1 MSIARPA
8 AEIEPQLRI
17 FSSNWILPGPMR
29 PSASRSIRTL
39 SDGSDLTLGF
49 DMEDLLCRSVP
60 SDCHRSLLQTR
71 RTGYIS
77 GSTNIFRGVHELSVV
92 VFSPADRSVPAWT
105 SPCDGAS
112 NANAGGKAQSRA
124 SAAERGILWATRDGG
139 GVDYRGRLA
148 GGGDRFWKPRRAR
161 HLFGASDQGL
171 AQGRRCRS
179 CQGRSDFSPALA
191 CRTGFALLV
200 PARRRVAGRAV
211 GGAGFGGTC

>member
-17 FSSNWILPGPMR
+17 FSSNWIWPGQMR
-29 PSASRSIRTL
+29 PSESRSIRTL

-49 DMEDLLCRSVP
+49 DMEDLLCCSAP

-77 GSTNIFRGVHELSVV
+77 RSTHIFRGVHELSFV
-92 VFSPADRSVPAWT
+92 VFSSADRSVPAQT

-124 SAAERGILWATRDGG
+124 PAAERGILWATRD
-139 GVDYRGRLA
+139 VRRIDHRRSLA
-148 GGGDRFWKPRRAR
+148 GRGDRFRKSWRSR
-161 HLFGASDQGL
+161 HLFGAPDQRL
-171 AQGRRCRS
+171 ARGRRCRS
-179 CQGRSDFSPALA
+179 RQGRSDFSPALA

-200 PARRRVAGRAV
+200 PARRRVAGRAL
-211 GGAGFGGTC
+211 GGADFG